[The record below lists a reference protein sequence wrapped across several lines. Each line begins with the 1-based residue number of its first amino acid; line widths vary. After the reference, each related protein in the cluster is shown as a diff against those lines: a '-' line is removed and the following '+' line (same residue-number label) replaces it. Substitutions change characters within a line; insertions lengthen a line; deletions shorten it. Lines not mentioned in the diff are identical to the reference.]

1 MKITDIGNNKEVVED
16 DDDVD
21 VEDGMLAEVRQER
34 RSQT

>member
-1 MKITDIGNNKEVVED
+1 MKITDVGNDKDVVED

-34 RSQT
+34 QSQT